1 MPKRTH
7 AMMYSDRRFVRP
19 GENIYEEQRATSAD
33 PPEALG
39 LRLKKLTEISKVP
52 ERRFAIPPQQM
63 NSHLEIK

>member
-1 MPKRTH
+1 MIHT
-7 AMMYSDRRFVRP
+7 DRRFNRP

-52 ERRFAIPPQQM
+52 KRRFAIPPQQT
-63 NSHLEIK
+63 NSHLQLD